1 VKFMEKIPLESQE
14 SSRSIIPNLT
24 GVALNYTD
32 RFTTP
37 ENKTI
42 TSFFIKRSPNRESLL
57 FDFFR
62 SLDKAINEKKV
73 DIGKLPSGGAICEIG
88 GPSWET
94 AGDFIFAKPDKYV
107 VTNPGF
113 ENQDKNSSIYMSDQR
128 KRQKMTKFR
137 EKEEELLGK
146 KMPTPIEYTFSVDNE
161 EAMKKIV
168 ADNGKFDYVTA
179 YNVFGDET
187 RHISVDDFYG
197 ADLSSAEKRIGIL
210 KNLQSLVKENG
221 VLALATARGFGGPV
235 KLGFD
240 KQEMNEHGFY
250 ELNGNNDKE
259 NKPFNGQSFYLFQY
273 RSQ

>member
-1 VKFMEKIPLESQE
+1 MEHINLESQE
-14 SSRSIIPNLT
+14 SSKSIVPNFKGVDLT
-24 GVALNYTD
+24 YTD

-37 ENKTI
+37 DNKI
-42 TSFFIKRSPNRESLL
+42 LTSFFIDRSPHRESLL

-62 SLDKAINEKKV
+62 SLDKVINEKKV

-94 AGDFIFAKPDKYV
+94 AGDLIFAKPDKYV

-113 ENQDKNSSIYMSDQR
+113 GSPEKDSSVYMSDQR
-128 KRQKMTKFR
+128 KRQKMTKFK
-137 EKEEELLGK
+137 EKEEEILGK
-146 KMPTPIEYTFSVDNE
+146 KMPTPIEYAFSVNND

-187 RHISVDDFYG
+187 RRISVDDFYG

-221 VLALATARGFGGPV
+221 ILALATARGFGGLV

-240 KQEMNEHGFY
+240 KQEMNDHGFY